1 MHLDEPGL
9 TLHLNG
15 PRKAERRFLPR
26 KNNTAELSG
35 AEKKYIKKQQE
46 VFQLDSQM
54 RISLI
59 NF

>member
-35 AEKKYIKKQQE
+35 AEKNTLKSSRK
-46 VFQLDSQM
+46 FS
-54 RISLI
+54 S
-59 NF
+59 